1 MEEYIY
7 PNGRFWRSNFQVTT
21 AFSIKG
27 SSSLWKHLPAEHIL
41 MQLPK
46 KKKTEGSQINSWK
59 FKAHI
64 SWSQSDG
71 DKMDYLLCAN
81 K

>member
-1 MEEYIY
+1 MKAFTRRTYF
-7 PNGRFWRSNFQVTT
+7 NATT
-21 AFSIKG
+21 
-27 SSSLWKHLPAEHIL
+27 
-41 MQLPK
+41 K
-46 KKKTEGSQINSWK
+46 KKKKEGSQINSWK

>member
-1 MEEYIY
+1 MKAFTRRMYCNATTKKNEE
-7 PNGRFWRSNFQVTT
+7 
-21 AFSIKG
+21 
-27 SSSLWKHLPAEHIL
+27 E
-41 MQLPK
+41 
-46 KKKTEGSQINSWK
+46 SQINSWK

>member
-1 MEEYIY
+1 MKAFTRRTYF
-7 PNGRFWRSNFQVTT
+7 NATT
-21 AFSIKG
+21 
-27 SSSLWKHLPAEHIL
+27 
-41 MQLPK
+41 QK
-46 KKKTEGSQINSWK
+46 KKKEGSQINSWK